1 MTVETPLQGFL
12 GLQDGGR
19 GGLTVQ
25 KEHFPAES
33 RVL

>member
-1 MTVETPLQGFL
+1 MTVETPLQGFF
-12 GLQDGGR
+12 GLQGGGR